1 LLFSWNLNSYDSP
14 CQNAAVP
21 KGFYPTGTPELRMS
35 AQRNTAKRKRK
46 REKWGTS
53 KKSLNTPPSKQ
64 ALVVGLYLTGRKRSA
79 ISRELGLDRE
89 TVTRILSQEENQIL
103 LQGYRQALLRIVP
116 RALIG
121 ASELVDRL
129 DRQMIT
135 DVLRGAR
142 VFIDRHEVENIPPP
156 VRDHSY
162 PRILFFGKYKR
173 WPTDEEAIKFEKTIV
188 VKPTV
193 KGALRE

>member
-1 LLFSWNLNSYDSP
+1 
-14 CQNAAVP
+14 
-21 KGFYPTGTPELRMS
+21 MS

-53 KKSLNTPPSKQ
+53 KKPLNTPPSKQ
-64 ALVVGLYLTGRKRSA
+64 ALAFGLYLTGKKRSA

-89 TVTRILSQEENQIL
+89 TVTRILSQQENQLL
-103 LQGYRQALLRIVP
+103 LQGYRQAVLRIVP

-135 DVLRGAR
+135 DVLRGSR
-142 VFIDRHEVENIPPP
+142 VLVDRHEVENTPPP
-156 VRDHSY
+156 VQDYSY
-162 PRILFFGKYKR
+162 SRVLFFGKYKR
-173 WPTDEEAIKFEKTIV
+173 WPTDEEAIKFDKTIP

-193 KGALRE
+193 KGSLEE